1 MELRRALTQVAEIRA
16 HLARTE
22 TFRGYR
28 SATVAFTGVV
38 GIVTAIIQAI
48 WLPRPFEQWD
58 SYLALWIGAAVL
70 NVTFVGIEIWP
81 RACAGVDFTRR
92 ATIFAVGQFM
102 PALVVG
108 GLLTLVIAQRAT
120 DAVWM
125 LPGLWALVF
134 SLGVFASLRLLPRA
148 VAMVGA
154 WYIVCGILALTW
166 GHGPAALSPWIMG
179 LTFGCGQFLTA
190 AILYLTLERF
200 HDQSS

>member
-38 GIVTAIIQAI
+38 GIVTAIIQSI

-81 RACAGVDFTRR
+81 RAA
-92 ATIFAVGQFM
+92 
-102 PALVVG
+102 
-108 GLLTLVIAQRAT
+108 
-120 DAVWM
+120 
-125 LPGLWALVF
+125 
-134 SLGVFASLRLLPRA
+134 
-148 VAMVGA
+148 
-154 WYIVCGILALTW
+154 LALTSRGERRFSPSASLCRRW
-166 GHGPAALSPWIMG
+166 WWAA
-179 LTFGCGQFLTA
+179 C
-190 AILYLTLERF
+190 
-200 HDQSS
+200 